1 MNASP
6 DVRHAY
12 LDALAAIGERLP
24 GARVPWLRELR
35 ERGRAV
41 FAAAGFPTTREEA
54 WRYTNLASLARQR
67 FELAAADAALDAA
80 ALRAAWFDAL
90 DAYRLVFVDG
100 SYRAELSSPPSG
112 GGVAVGSLRE
122 MLARDPQAL
131 EGRLGAI
138 APADRH
144 ALAALNTAF
153 LLDGAYVHLA
163 AGAAPERP
171 IQILYFASTGALT
184 QPRTLIVAE
193 AGSRAVVIEQY
204 CGTDAARYFSNAVT
218 EIALG
223 ERARIEHYR
232 VQQQGAQGYH
242 IGGLYVR
249 QERGSELVSNAL
261 DLGGLLVRHDLQSAL
276 AEGAACTLNGLYLA
290 GGRQHVDN
298 HTLIEH
304 AAPHSTSREL
314 YKGVLDG
321 RARAVFNG
329 RVVVRPGAQ
338 RSDAQQTNNNLLLS
352 EDAEIDTKPEL
363 EIYADDVKCTHG
375 ATVGQLDSDQL
386 FYLRS
391 RGLDA
396 DAARDLLT
404 FAFANEVLQ
413 RFGVAPMR
421 TALDR
426 QLLGRLLQ
434 GRAIEEVELV

>member
-6 DVRHAY
+6 DARQAY
-12 LDALAAIGERLP
+12 LDMLAAIDDRLP

-35 ERGRAV
+35 EHGRAV

-67 FELAAADAALDAA
+67 FDLAAADGALDAA
-80 ALRAAWFDAL
+80 ALRAAWFDAV
-90 DAYRLVFVDG
+90 DAHRLVFVDG
-100 SYRAELSSPPSG
+100 YYRAELSSPPAG
-112 GGVAVGSLRE
+112 GELAVGSLRE
-122 MLARDPQAL
+122 LLARDPQAL

-138 APADRH
+138 APSDRH
-144 ALAALNTAF
+144 ALTALNTAF
-153 LLDGAYVHLA
+153 LLDGAYVRLA

-171 IQILYFASTGALT
+171 IQILYFASTGAFM

-204 CGTDAARYFSNAVT
+204 CGTDAARYFNNAVT

-232 VQQQGAQGYH
+232 VQQHGAQGYH

-261 DLGGLLVRHDLQSAL
+261 DLGGLLVRHDLQTAL
-276 AEGAACTLNGLYLA
+276 AEGAACALNGLYLA

-304 AAPHSTSREL
+304 GEPHSTSREL

-338 RSDAQQTNNNLLLS
+338 RSDAQQANNNLLLS

-375 ATVGQLDSDQL
+375 ATVGQLDPDQL

-413 RFGVAPMR
+413 RFRIAPMR
-421 TALDR
+421 AALDR

-434 GRAIEEVELV
+434 GRPIEEVELV